1 MSDTKNLNFV
11 DFFDNDSLLK
21 KDLNTNE
28 NINYFDKTTRISE
41 VITRKNDSTLKR
53 FSALR
58 PVTA

>member
-21 KDLNTNE
+21 KDLNANE

-58 PVTA
+58 PGTA